1 MMSMHLREISL
12 VYMLKIYP
20 YMSDK
25 VEDSNLGVVD
35 KFDHM
40 QLNQQSYYT
49 QFTVTLRFSHNS

>member
-12 VYMLKIYP
+12 AYMLKIYP